1 LTGRFIDKNNKK
13 NAMTQKEL
21 FLTEGKIE
29 INRHPITNVRRMA
42 ILQGGFN
49 WNPVLK
55 FIKLDYTISYLDEQG
70 QEYNLQSMSK
80 YTRTLKAS
88 DEEYENLIYAC
99 DSEINVFD
107 MIISLT
113 IQRAE
118 EGKFNI

>member
-1 LTGRFIDKNNKK
+1 
-13 NAMTQKEL
+13 MTQKEL